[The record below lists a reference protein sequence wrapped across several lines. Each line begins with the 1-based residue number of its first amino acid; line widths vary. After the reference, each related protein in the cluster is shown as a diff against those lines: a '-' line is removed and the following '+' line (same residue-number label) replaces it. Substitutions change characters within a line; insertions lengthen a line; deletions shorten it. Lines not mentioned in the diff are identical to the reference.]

1 MGIRTNQCELFKS
14 LDICSNNQI
23 TVSEKKLPLQGFLT
37 DSQAISLAMGFFAF
51 GWLILLMNGHPILS
65 ISCIFVFPIISMF
78 YLGAN
83 MGIPPL
89 NHEWVR
95 CRSCR
100 VDFAV
105 PTIIAGPNVVI
116 ANMDDPNT
124 FRCRK
129 CKIYKSGKINQ
140 NIRINKIKQKINQLP
155 PSISKS
161 SITEIKSDLNRL
173 ESELEDEL
181 NRNAELDELITKL
194 QNKLNKLDSDDSRIN
209 QNVNITINDSVVI
222 DTTFDNSI
230 NKEK

>member
-1 MGIRTNQCELFKS
+1 
-14 LDICSNNQI
+14 
-23 TVSEKKLPLQGFLT
+23 
-37 DSQAISLAMGFFAF
+37 
-51 GWLILLMNGHPILS
+51 
-65 ISCIFVFPIISMF
+65 
-78 YLGAN
+78 
-83 MGIPPL
+83 
-89 NHEWVR
+89 
-95 CRSCR
+95 
-100 VDFAV
+100 DFAV
-105 PTIIAGPNVVI
+105 PTTIAGPNVVI